1 MDFGTRR
8 SESADVTPA
17 SSGAAPSL
25 EGKLSAF
32 DALAA
37 PTHDERSRQ
46 QFVSALRKH
55 IIVDMAAEMRR
66 EYSERV
72 LPGFEAT
79 HRRAPRDGFEV
90 RKAMLPNPYF
100 RAWSALRYTA
110 QEMTWA
116 SVRPMIERGLPSMIA
131 AAKVTATATQTA
143 GSLRLDPDLKI
154 PRDMQ
159 QLDIHLMPGGF
170 HTELAPDDVAAG
182 ALYTH
187 GTAVFFGGF
196 TLRAR
201 GGGVAK
207 SIAKYLE
214 AAFPEFRPRKILDL
228 GCTTGGNLLPYLEV
242 FPEAEGYGVDVGAPL
257 LRYAHARAES
267 LNMRVH
273 YSQQDAQQLDFP
285 DGAFDIVC
293 SSFFLHEHSAQVT
306 RRVFREAFRVLKP
319 GGVMVHMELPPA
331 ALTDPYYSFYL
342 DWDAYYNN
350 EPHYAAF
357 RALDLS
363 AEVARAGFAK
373 KRFFQLRIPNFGTV
387 PDDKFVAVARGKEP
401 PPPHGNGASWFIF
414 GAWKPPAA
422 GADSRA

>member
-1 MDFGTRR
+1 MDLGTRNTA
-8 SESADVTPA
+8 SAEDASPA
-17 SSGAAPSL
+17 AAPGL
-25 EGKLSAF
+25 EGKISAF

-37 PTHDERSRQ
+37 PIHDERARQ

-55 IIVDMAAEMRR
+55 VMVDMAAEMRE
-66 EYSERV
+66 EYTQRV
-72 LPGFEAT
+72 LPRFEAANK
-79 HRRAPRDGFEV
+79 RPPRDGVEV
-90 RKAMLPNPYF
+90 RKAMMPNPYF

-110 QEMTWA
+110 QEMTWS
-116 SVRPMIERGLPSMIA
+116 SVRPMIERSLPSMIA
-131 AAKVTATATQTA
+131 AAKVAAATPTA
-143 GSLRLDPDLKI
+143 GSLRLDPDLEI
-154 PRDMQ
+154 PHDMQ

-170 HTELAPDDVAAG
+170 HTELAPDDVTAG

-187 GTAVFFGGF
+187 GTAVFAGGF
-196 TLRAR
+196 ALRAR

-214 AAFPEFRPRKILDL
+214 AAFPAFRPRKILDL

-257 LRYAHARAES
+257 LRYAHARAQS
-267 LNMRVH
+267 LKMPVH
-273 YSQQDAQQLDFP
+273 YSQQDAQKLDFP
-285 DGAFDIVC
+285 DGTFDIIC
-293 SSFFLHEHSAQVT
+293 SSFFLHEHSTQVT
-306 RRVFREAFRVLKP
+306 RRVLREAFRVLKP

-357 RALDLS
+357 RALDLA

-373 KRFFQLRIPNFGTV
+373 EHFFQLRIPNHGTV
-387 PDDKFVAVARGKEP
+387 SDETFAAVARGEQS

-414 GAWKPPAA
+414 GAWKPSA
-422 GADSRA
+422 SEH